1 MTSKKI
7 ANLVK
12 HANQLKKQL
21 LFNDSLGKF
30 EEILAIDP
38 HNLEALFHK
47 GNLLAEMENYNDAL
61 KSYMLFVKIN
71 PNIADIYV
79 NIGNLLI
86 ILGRVNDAIDSF
98 KLAIQKNP
106 NHSIAFLNLANLI
119 RDIGQYKAATALYLK
134 SIECNAN
141 NYAALNNLAAL
152 YKMIGRVDEC
162 IKTYEKLL
170 ERDSYNLASM
180 SNLISSLS
188 YSDDNHSIYLS
199 KLLKDF
205 NSKSGQNL
213 LPRLKKNKINFN
225 KIGFI
230 SGDFRTHPV
239 GFFIKD
245 FFNELKK
252 NKIEIFSF
260 SNHPLEDD
268 LTNNIKKASKKW
280 FQIHKIDDNG
290 VARLIDENQID
301 ILIDL
306 SGHTGYNRLGVFKL
320 KPSQIQIT
328 WLGYWSTTGINEIDF
343 LIGDKIT
350 CSSNIDNEFSETII
364 RLPNTRWCYSPP
376 PNINLIER
384 CPFEKNHFITF
395 GYFGNFAKVSPKTL
409 NNWIQILLKAKNSK
423 ILLKSKI
430 FQDEEILEDFLNIF
444 INNSISKDRVIFQT
458 SDSRDKYFESYN
470 LIDIFLDTFPFSS
483 GTTVIDSLWMGV
495 PVITKY
501 SDTINS
507 RQALGVLSNIDLENF
522 AANSNEEYVNI
533 AVELSQNQKLL
544 KELRTQLRE
553 KLSQSPIFDTEKFTK
568 NFLLAL
574 KKLKT

>member
-21 LFNDSLGKF
+21 LFNDSLRKF

-205 NSKSGQNL
+205 NSKSSQNL

-350 CSSNIDNEFSETII
+350 CSPNIDNEFSETII
-364 RLPNTRWCYSPP
+364 RLPNTRWCYSQP
-376 PNINLIER
+376 PNINPIER